1 MVIHLLCVLYSHWM
15 ASAARNGEFRVVEDA
30 LVHKR
35 FWPGMTSRVWT
46 PGTRREARRLLVWHT
61 AQLTEFAWSLCG
73 TDADRQQLIMAAW
86 MRLWGLGL
94 NWGVTNS
101 GRVRPW
107 SRRVLT
113 RRLLQSLS
121 GPSAQ
126 FARSRNFSAM
136 LKQISLDE
144 GVVGA
149 SRLARVEWPWPG
161 DTSAG
166 RLHWTPLPD
175 GLCRFVRRFP
185 FLVC

>member
-1 MVIHLLCVLYSHWM
+1 M
-15 ASAARNGEFRVVEDA
+15 ASAARNGELRVVEDA

-126 FARSRNFSAM
+126 FAR
-136 LKQISLDE
+136 KY
-144 GVVGA
+144 
-149 SRLARVEWPWPG
+149 
-161 DTSAG
+161 
-166 RLHWTPLPD
+166 LPT
-175 GLCRFVRRFP
+175 R
-185 FLVC
+185 